1 MSTAGGSRVGLRQ
14 VAEHAGVSVKTVSNV
29 VRGTVRVSPPTR
41 ERVERS
47 LAQLGYRPNLSAR
60 HLRQGR
66 TGVVALAVPA
76 LDAAYFSALARAT
89 ITAAS
94 VHGWTVLI
102 DQTDG
107 EVEREVDI
115 MAGSGSHLVDGVVLS
130 PLGLGAAELEG
141 RRPTVPIVLLGERV
155 FDGPDDH
162 VAIDNVRAAREATA
176 HLLDL
181 GRRRIAA
188 VGAQEQASAGTARLR
203 LQGWRGA
210 HEAAG
215 VAAPTPLVAAV
226 DRFDRSSGAAAAE
239 RLLALEDPPDA
250 LFCFNDQLA
259 LGAMRTLALH
269 GVRVPDDVAVVGFDD
284 IEDGAFS
291 VPSLTTVRPDLA
303 ALAREALQLLA
314 ARIVGTDTGPPREV
328 TVGHA
333 LVVRESTV
341 GRG

>member
-1 MSTAGGSRVGLRQ
+1 MGLKQ

-47 LAQLGYRPNLSAR
+47 LIQLGYRPNLSAR

-89 ITAAS
+89 ITAAAA
-94 VHGWTVLI
+94 HGWTVLI

-107 EVEREVDI
+107 AVEREIDI
-115 MAGSGSHLVDGVVLS
+115 MAGAGSHLVDGVVLS
-130 PLGLGAAELEG
+130 PLGLGALDLEG

-162 VAIDNVRAAREATA
+162 VAIDNVGAAREATE
-176 HLLDL
+176 HLLGL

-188 VGAQEQASAGTARLR
+188 VGAQEHASAGTARLR
-203 LQGWRGA
+203 LQGWREA

-215 VAAPTPLVAAV
+215 VPTSAELVASV
-226 DRFDRSSGAAAAE
+226 EQFDRRSGAAAAE
-239 RLLALEDPPDA
+239 RLLCLDRAPDA

-259 LGAMRTLALH
+259 LGAMRTLALR

-284 IEDGAFS
+284 IEDGEFS
-291 VPSLTTVRPDLA
+291 VPSLTTVSPDLRS
-303 ALAREALQLLA
+303 LAREALDLLSR
-314 ARIVGTDTGPPREV
+314 RIDGSDTGPPREV
-328 TVGHA
+328 TVGHR
-333 LVVRESTV
+333 LLVRESTV
-341 GRG
+341 GRA

>member
-1 MSTAGGSRVGLRQ
+1 
-14 VAEHAGVSVKTVSNV
+14 V

-66 TGVVALAVPA
+66 TGVIALAVPA

-89 ITAAS
+89 ITAAAG
-94 VHGWTVLI
+94 HGWTVLI

-107 EVEREVDI
+107 QVEREVDI
-115 MAGSGSHLVDGVVLS
+115 MAGEGSHLVDGVVLS

-155 FDGPDDH
+155 FAGPDDH
-162 VAIDNVRAAREATA
+162 VAIDNVRAAREATS
-176 HLLDL
+176 HLLGL
-181 GRRRIAA
+181 GRHRIAA
-188 VGAQEQASAGTARLR
+188 VGAQQLASAGTARLR
-203 LQGWRGA
+203 LQGWREA
-210 HEAAG
+210 HEQAG
-215 VAAPTPLVAAV
+215 VAIAPELIAAV
-226 DRFDRSSGAAAAE
+226 ESFDRRSGADAAE
-239 RLLALEDPPDA
+239 RLLSLDRPPDG

-259 LGAMRTLALH
+259 LGAMRTLALR

-291 VPSLTTVRPDLA
+291 VPSLTTVRPDLDS
-303 ALAREALQLLA
+303 LAREALDLLSR
-314 ARIVGTDTGPPREV
+314 RIGGTDTGPPQEV
-328 TVGHA
+328 TVGHS